1 MLTGNAA
8 RAISK
13 NSFDAPVATGMPAG
27 GGGRDVHDDCRRT
40 DLMSPTTTLR
50 LARAGFVLFAC
61 LLGVALVPAFQGQ
74 WWQGAVA
81 GAGAGLVVAVLDI
94 LLNRFTISVFSSA
107 TAGLLI
113 GLFCGWLISRIG
125 LSELPLFQAGDAEVQ
140 RQRQQVFQL
149 AVYCTFGFLGIT
161 LALRSNR
168 EEFALLIPYVRFRQE
183 GVEEQRLL
191 VDTNIL
197 IDGRLPAICE
207 TGFLK
212 ASLVVPRFV
221 LDELHLL
228 ADSQDPIRRERGRRG
243 LECLENLRAHPLSE
257 VKIHEDHQSEPG
269 PVDMMLVRLA
279 RSQGAR
285 LLTNDA
291 NLGRVAA
298 LQGVSVL
305 NLNSLAKAM
314 RPTVLP
320 GDEVDLML
328 IKEGKD
334 AHQAVG
340 YMPDGTMIV
349 VNHAA
354 ALMGHNV
361 TVIVSSSLQTTAGRL
376 VFAELKHSPLG
387 PGAKGRA
394 AA

>member
-1 MLTGNAA
+1 MRTGGAL
-8 RAISK
+8 R
-13 NSFDAPVATGMPAG
+13 G
-27 GGGRDVHDDCRRT
+27 VHDGRGYSR
-40 DLMSPTTTLR
+40 LMSPATTLR

-61 LLGVALVPAFQGQ
+61 LLGVALAPAFQGH
-74 WWQGAVA
+74 WWQGALA
-81 GAGAGLVVAVLDI
+81 GAGAGVVVAAIDI
-94 LLNRFTISVFSSA
+94 ILNRFTISMFSSA

-113 GLFCGWLISRIG
+113 GLFCGWLITRIG
-125 LSELPLFQAGDAEVQ
+125 LSELPLFQASDLEAQ

-228 ADSQDPIRRERGRRG
+228 ADSQDPIKRERGRRG

-257 VKIHEDHQSEPG
+257 VKIHEEHQPEPG
-269 PVDMMLVRLA
+269 PVDMKLVRLA
-279 RSQGAR
+279 RGQGAR

-305 NLNSLAKAM
+305 NLNSVAKAM

-320 GDEVDLML
+320 GDEVELML

-340 YMPDGTMIV
+340 YLPDGTMIV

-354 ALMGHNV
+354 ALMGQNV

-376 VFAELKHSPLG
+376 VFAELKPSPASG
-387 PGAKGRA
+387 GGGRGRA
-394 AA
+394 A

>member
-1 MLTGNAA
+1 M
-8 RAISK
+8 R
-13 NSFDAPVATGMPAG
+13 AG
-27 GGGRDVHDDCRRT
+27 GGRGRVHDGTRSL

-61 LLGVALVPAFQGQ
+61 LLGVALVPAFQGE
-74 WWQGAVA
+74 WWQGALA
-81 GAGAGLVVAVLDI
+81 GAGAGVVVAVLDI

-113 GLFCGWLISRIG
+113 GLFCGWLITRIG
-125 LSELPLFQAGDAEVQ
+125 LSELPLFQASDLEAQ
-140 RQRQQVFQL
+140 RQRQQVFQIV
-149 AVYCTFGFLGIT
+149 VYCTFGFLGIT

-228 ADSQDPIRRERGRRG
+228 ADSQDPIKRERGRRG

-257 VKIHEDHQSEPG
+257 VKVLEDHQTEAG
-269 PVDMMLVRLA
+269 AVDMKLVRLA

-314 RPTVLP
+314 RPTVMP
-320 GDEVDLML
+320 GDEVELML

-340 YMPDGTMIV
+340 YLPDGTMIV

-354 ALMGHNV
+354 PLMGQNA

-376 VFAELKHSPLG
+376 VFAELKHSSTG
-387 PGAKGRA
+387 PVRTRSST
-394 AA
+394 